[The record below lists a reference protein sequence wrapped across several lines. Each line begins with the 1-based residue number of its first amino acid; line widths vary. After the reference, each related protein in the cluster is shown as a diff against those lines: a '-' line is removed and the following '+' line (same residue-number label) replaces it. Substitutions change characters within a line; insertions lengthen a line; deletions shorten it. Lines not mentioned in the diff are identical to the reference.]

1 MALNNQGDKLKKLP
15 ARKNIRRYVR
25 RRAVLAPFEKRLLE
39 HVKTRG
45 LIEPADRVLVALSGG
60 LDSVALLHLMQ
71 AVQPYFK
78 LSIAA
83 AHCDFKLRGRASTA
97 DAAFCKRLC
106 LSLGIKFFATSFE
119 TTKFAA
125 LKKTS
130 IEETARNLRYEF
142 FGQLAVKHGFTKI
155 LTAHHQNDNAET
167 VLFNLFRGASLL
179 GLHGIRERRGK
190 IIRPLLF
197 ALRGDLRRYAGEKKF
212 TFRTDRSN
220 DSDLF
225 DRNFIRLK
233 VIPLIE
239 TRFKDKLAPSLLRLS
254 ENAGEL
260 EMFIAQHISSLM
272 TAGQTA
278 FSVRK
283 LQSLSGFEQKE
294 IFKRVL
300 KHFALEPNAKML
312 TRLSDLLRTQAG
324 RKVTVSENVE
334 AIWKGKRIL
343 FLSTK
348 G

>member
-1 MALNNQGDKLKKLP
+1 MALNNRRGKLEKLP
-15 ARKNIRRYVR
+15 ARKNIRR
-25 RRAVLAPFEKRLLE
+25 RAVLTPFEKRLLE
-39 HVKTRG
+39 HVKLRG
-45 LIEPADRVLVALSGG
+45 LIEPGDRVLVALSGG
-60 LDSVALLHLMQ
+60 LDSVALLHLMA

-83 AHCDFKLRGRASTA
+83 AHCNFKLRGRASTA
-97 DAAFCKRLC
+97 DAALCKRLC
-106 LSLGIKFFATSFE
+106 LSLGVQLFTVSFE
-119 TTKFAA
+119 TAKLAA
-125 LKKTS
+125 FKKTS

-142 FGQLAVKHGFTKI
+142 FGRLAEKHGFTKI

-190 IIRPLLF
+190 IVRPLLF
-197 ALRGDLRRYAGEKKF
+197 ALRDDLARYAGEKKF
-212 TFRTDRSN
+212 AFRNDRSN
-220 DSDLF
+220 DSDVF

-239 TRFKDKLAPSLLRLS
+239 TRFKDKLAPSLARLS
-254 ENAGEL
+254 DSAREL
-260 EMFIAQHISSLM
+260 EIFANRHISSLM
-272 TAGQTA
+272 TEGQTA

-300 KHFALEPNAKML
+300 ARFGLEPNAKML
-312 TRLSDLLRTQAG
+312 ARLSDLLRTQAG
-324 RKVTVSENVE
+324 RRVTVSENVE
-334 AIWKGKRIL
+334 AVWKGTRIL
-343 FLSTK
+343 FLSAK